1 MDELMADDDILSDAR
16 DAFALCEEAE
26 SENRLE
32 ALDDL
37 RFAKLG
43 EQWSESVRQQRIRD
57 GRPCLTINRQ
67 PAFIRQVVN
76 EARQNR
82 PGIAVHPVDSE
93 ADPQIAEIY
102 NGLIRNIEQT
112 SKADVAYDTAVDSAV
127 SNGFGYFRIRHA
139 ATVAAW
145 PK

>member
-1 MDELMADDDILSDAR
+1 MTDEQLLVDAR

-26 SENRLE
+26 AENRAE

-43 EQWSESVRQQRIRD
+43 EQWPDQVRAQRVRD

-82 PGIAVHPVDSE
+82 PSIKVHPADSA
-93 ADPQIAEIY
+93 ADIAIAEIY
-102 NGLIRNIEQT
+102 SGLIRNIEQA
-112 SKADVAYDTAVDSAV
+112 SKA
-127 SNGFGYFRIRHA
+127 
-139 ATVAAW
+139 
-145 PK
+145 